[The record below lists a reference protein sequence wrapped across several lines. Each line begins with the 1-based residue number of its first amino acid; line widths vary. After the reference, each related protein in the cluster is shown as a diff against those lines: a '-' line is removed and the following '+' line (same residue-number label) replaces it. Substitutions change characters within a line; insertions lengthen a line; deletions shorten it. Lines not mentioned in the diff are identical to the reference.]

1 MVLKIIFSKF
11 AENLNN
17 YKSRLH
23 EVRKIYLIL
32 FVVML
37 VCVGCEWQLKIDE
50 SEVVV
55 ERYDRIQSLYLTT
68 SDFSALQQMNTAYP
82 MQTRTLIE
90 DIIRIGKVNDPQINI
105 KFLRFYQ
112 DSTLQALINEAE
124 QQYANMDDINE
135 GLTDA
140 FRYLKKELPNMEIP
154 EVYAQI
160 GSLDQSVIVGNG
172 MIGICLD
179 KYLGAEYAL
188 YLKPQYGYSVDQ
200 RKMMEREYIV
210 PDCISFYLL
219 SLYPMSFEKPLSQAE
234 RDVHMGRIQWVANH
248 ATGREVFRSM
258 YVQKVDR
265 FMKRNKNI
273 SIEQLLGSTNYS
285 DFL

>member
-1 MVLKIIFSKF
+1 LDLKIIFSKF

-17 YKSRLH
+17 CNRLH
-23 EVRKIYLIL
+23 EVRKIYFIL

-37 VCVGCEWQLKIDE
+37 VCVGCEWQLKLDD
-50 SEVVV
+50 SEIAVD
-55 ERYDRIQSLYLTT
+55 RYDRIQSLYLTT
-68 SDFSALQQMNTAYP
+68 SDFSALQQMNTVYP

-112 DSTLQALINEAE
+112 DSTLQALINETE

-140 FRYLKKELPNMEIP
+140 FKYLKKEIPNLEIP

-179 KYLGAEYAL
+179 KYLGAEYDL
-188 YLKPQYGYSVDQ
+188 YLKPEYGYSVEQ
-200 RKMMEREYIV
+200 RKMMEREYII

-219 SLYPMSFEKPLSQAE
+219 SLYPMPIDKPLSQAE

-248 ATGREVFRSM
+248 ATGREVFRSI
-258 YVQKVDR
+258 YVQKVDH
-265 FMKRNKNI
+265 FMKHNKNI
-273 SIEQLLGSTNYS
+273 TVEQLLSNTSYS

>member
-1 MVLKIIFSKF
+1 M
-11 AENLNN
+11 
-17 YKSRLH
+17 
-23 EVRKIYLIL
+23 RKIYLIL

-37 VCVGCEWQLKIDE
+37 VCVGCEWQLKLDDQ
-50 SEVVV
+50 EVVI

-68 SDFSALQQMNTAYP
+68 SDFSALQQMNTVYP

-90 DIIRIGKVNDPQINI
+90 DIIRIGKVNDPQIHT

-112 DSTLQALINEAE
+112 DSTLQVIINEAE

-135 GLTDA
+135 GLTEA
-140 FRYLKKELPNMEIP
+140 FKFLKKEIPNLEIP

-179 KYLGAEYAL
+179 KYLGVDYEL
-188 YLKPQYGYSVDQ
+188 YLKPQYGYSLDQ
-200 RKMMEREYIV
+200 RKMMGREFIV
-210 PDCISFYLL
+210 PDCIGFYLL
-219 SLYPMSFEKPLSQAE
+219 SLYPMPFDKPLSQAE
-234 RDVHMGRIQWVANH
+234 RDVHMGRIQWVANK
-248 ATGREVFRSM
+248 ATGHEVFNSM

-265 FMKRNKNI
+265 FMKHNKNI
-273 SIEQLLGSTNYS
+273 TVEQLLSNTNYS

>member
-68 SDFSALQQMNTAYP
+68 SDFSALQQMNTTYP

-90 DIIRIGKVNDPQINI
+90 DIIRIGKVNDPQINT

-124 QQYANMDDINE
+124 QQYANMDDIND
-135 GLTDA
+135 GLTEA
-140 FRYLKKELPNMEIP
+140 FRYLKKEISNIEIP

-200 RKMMEREYIV
+200 RKMMEREFIV
-210 PDCISFYLL
+210 PDCIGFYLL
-219 SLYPMSFEKPLSQAE
+219 SLYPMPFDKPLSQAE
-234 RDVHMGRIQWVANH
+234 RDVHMGRIQWVANR
-248 ATGREVFRSM
+248 ATGREVFRSI

-265 FMKRNKNI
+265 FMKHNKNI
-273 SIEQLLGSTNYS
+273 SVEQLLSSTDYS